1 MVYADTAR
9 DDVQGFYNLGW
20 AILEAYHPSMF
31 SEFEICNFEVKF
43 MAQAK
48 AINIT

>member
-1 MVYADTAR
+1 MVYADTAQ